1 MAQFKIGDK
10 VKVTDLKGFKG
21 TIWDCYI
28 NEPNNLRE
36 IDGEI
41 SYVVK
46 HTNYRGN
53 MVMTYTL
60 KENQLMLDK

>member
-1 MAQFKIGDK
+1 MKQFKIGDK
-10 VKVTDLKGFKG
+10 VKVTGLKGFEG

-41 SYVVK
+41 SYVVE

-60 KENQLMLDK
+60 KENQLILDK